1 MRHGSCI
8 SQQHSIETHSFRCL
22 VLVRLGCKQPKA
34 NGAAALTLRNS
45 EPRALEFGGKTA
57 SLDPDAWGA
66 KQRALPDQGV
76 AF

>member
-1 MRHGSCI
+1 M
-8 SQQHSIETHSFRCL
+8 
-22 VLVRLGCKQPKA
+22 LVRLGCKQPKA